1 MSHITTL
8 GTSDVLVRDSKDAL
22 VAHGFLLEPANQQ
35 YNSEGDTSF
44 NLLQKQDCK
53 LVVKF
58 ELRYPKGKITSHFVA
73 WNGEHIIDTT
83 HKIKVNSTTDRKNP
97 ENSRLA
103 FSKLFPKPELL
114 WRITNVY
121 QINNDKPVEDVHV
134 GCSQASFID
143 QMVSVLSYAL

>member
-1 MSHITTL
+1 MVASVIAL
-8 GTSDVLVRDSKDAL
+8 LPAEKRKRVLSGMPTEEGILVWDIKYAL

-44 NLLQKQDCK
+44 NLLQKQACK
-53 LVVKF
+53 LVVNF
-58 ELRYPKGKITSHFVA
+58 ELTYPKGKTTSHFVA

-103 FSKLFPKPELL
+103 FS
-114 WRITNVY
+114 N
-121 QINNDKPVEDVHV
+121 
-134 GCSQASFID
+134 SF
-143 QMVSVLSYAL
+143 LEP